1 MICIGQLRRGLSRR
15 HGLHFTSLGRSLLG
29 GPRLGLLA
37 EGSQPDIGAGSG
49 GESALATT
57 ADSEDA
63 VDDPVEIWKLAL
75 FYTVPWLI
83 ASYTYN
89 CRHTN
94 PSGNAGSTSQLSGG
108 GSTHSSS
115 LLLTSFALGNIG
127 TECRWSSSLSGI
139 GRSKNFLDS
148 WIAI

>member
-1 MICIGQLRRGLSRR
+1 MICIGQLTRGLSRR

-29 GPRLGLLA
+29 GPRLDAGLLA

-83 ASYTYN
+83 ASYSYN
-89 CRHTN
+89 LSLCESCGTGTTVASN
-94 PSGNAGSTSQLSGG
+94 TVMPFVNA
-108 GSTHSSS
+108 
-115 LLLTSFALGNIG
+115 IP
-127 TECRWSSSLSGI
+127 
-139 GRSKNFLDS
+139 
-148 WIAI
+148 